1 MFSDYIEHSIAF
13 CLMILPRAGYGQ
25 RIVREVV
32 VSGPAVEAVEDDRTS
47 WPELEAATGLH

>member
-1 MFSDYIEHSIAF
+1 
-13 CLMILPRAGYGQ
+13 MILPRAGYGQ

-32 VSGPAVEAVEDDRTS
+32 VSGPAVEAVEAVEDDRTS